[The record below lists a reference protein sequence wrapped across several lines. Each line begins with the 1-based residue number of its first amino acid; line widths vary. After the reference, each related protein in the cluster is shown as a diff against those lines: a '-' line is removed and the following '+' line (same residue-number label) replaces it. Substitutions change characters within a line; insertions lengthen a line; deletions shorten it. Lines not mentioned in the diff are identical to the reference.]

1 MIRGV
6 KVIQKTQFRKV
17 FSQKRERKLNNF
29 Y

>member
-17 FSQKRERKLNNF
+17 FSQKRERKLNSF

>member
-17 FSQKRERKLNNF
+17 FSQKRERKLKSF

>member
-17 FSQKRERKLNNF
+17 FSQKREGKLNNF